1 MDRWRSHSPSISRA
15 RNARADTHSVEEVT
29 PLIAVAGRTGAPSRV
44 SRDEVAFAGKR
55 YLHSIL
61 RAGGEPVVIAP
72 QVFQA
77 DDASELLSRFD
88 ALLLMGGPDVDPA
101 LYGQQA
107 SPHIYGVSPQQDRF
121 ESAMLHGA
129 LANELPVLAVCRGM
143 QLSNVVLGG
152 SLVQH
157 LADLPEASSLV
168 AHAPGEFPVG
178 AEFALHDI
186 ELIDDCW
193 LVRATG
199 ASRVRGA
206 SFHHQG
212 IDRLAPGFRAVGRA
226 PDGLLEAVEHERH
239 RIIGVQWH
247 PEDTS
252 ADDPQQQG
260 IYDAFVDLAR

>member
-1 MDRWRSHSPSISRA
+1 
-15 RNARADTHSVEEVT
+15 
-29 PLIAVAGRTGAPSRV
+29 V

-55 YLHSIL
+55 YLNSIL
-61 RAGGEPVVIAP
+61 RAGGEPVVVAP
-72 QVFQA
+72 QVFEGEDA
-77 DDASELLSRFD
+77 DELLARFD

-107 SPHIYGVSPQQDRF
+107 SPHVYGVSPQQDRF
-121 ESAMLHGA
+121 ESAMLRGA

-143 QLSNVVLGG
+143 QLTNVVLGG

-157 LADLPEASSLV
+157 LGDLPQASSFV

-178 AEFALHDI
+178 AEFAVHDV
-186 ELIDDCW
+186 ELIGDCW
-193 LVRATG
+193 LTRATG
-199 ASRVRGA
+199 TTRVRGA

-212 IDRLAPGFRAVGRA
+212 IDRLAAGFRAVGHA
-226 PDGLLEAVEHERH
+226 PDGLLEAVEHEQY

-252 ADDPQQQG
+252 ADDPHQQG